1 MVEQGNLPNSA
12 KPLANPIAVLREEFD
27 DWAVL
32 FNPDTAEAVC
42 LDPVG
47 VAVWKRLDGQR
58 TLEQIAR
65 DLEDDFSE
73 VPATAAQDLRA
84 FVADLARDGFIGYEV
99 TGAA

>member
-1 MVEQGNLPNSA
+1 MVEQGNLPND

-58 TLEQIAR
+58 TLAQIAR
-65 DLEDDFSE
+65 ELEDDFSE
-73 VPATAAQDLRA
+73 VPATAVQDLRA
-84 FVADLARDGFIGYEV
+84 FVADLAESGFIGYAV

>member
-1 MVEQGNLPNSA
+1 MKQGHLPND

-32 FNPDTAEAVC
+32 FNPDTAEAIC

-47 VAVWKRLDGQR
+47 VAVWKRLDGRR

-65 DLEDDFSE
+65 ELEDDFSE
-73 VPATAAQDLRA
+73 VPATAAQDLGA
-84 FVADLARDGFIGYEV
+84 FVADLTESGFIGHEV
-99 TGAA
+99 ASTA

>member
-1 MVEQGNLPNSA
+1 MA
-12 KPLANPIAVLREEFD
+12 KRDDLVNEARPLANPIAVLREEFD

-58 TLEQIAR
+58 TLAQIAR
-65 DLEDDFSE
+65 ELEDDFSE

-84 FVADLARDGFIGYEV
+84 FVADLAESGFIGHEV
-99 TGAA
+99 ASAA